1 MNAKTTATKARGYR
15 SLMKNLPGTESEP
28 ATPAKTTAAA
38 ARGHRRALTNLLIG
52 AVLVGSA
59 ACASDP
65 TGTGS
70 HEPPPPATPPATSL
84 TRADLRA
91 DGTVTPTADG
101 YTVQGSLQVQN
112 GAEPTMFDD
121 ADMQVHFDAAG
132 HVTTIT
138 GQAQV
143 PPPQGR
149 ISFANPV
156 RADIGFYRGKYL
168 NEQRDLGIKLND
180 DTDYFV
186 YDIAVALEMRIATG
200 DTGQDAVKPIT
211 VRAPLGGRI
220 LMVVDYRDPMY
231 YVYGAQDLIGDAG
244 IGWSSNGRIPFSPTH
259 PVAGLGTF
267 AGRNTRVG
275 TFPVLKILS
284 ITGQLVDNDYSEVH
298 LLLKDPF
305 SSSLRAGYQA
315 GYNGDMALDLSIK
328 DVVGINIPIAG
339 GSGGI
344 WAEAGTQD
352 VFQGHAYAVG
362 TTSRDASW
370 WPALIPARPV
380 TQLDAAA
387 FVKSDGDFDVNLHG
401 EFGWQIATATHAMSG
416 EFELTPSG
424 LTLAGAIK
432 DGDAS
437 FGITGQVG
445 KDSTTVSVRP
455 PQQLADSI
463 GARVNAQLDTAIASA
478 QKAWDDLQQATADY
492 QFELSLR
499 GLRSSIPNMV
509 DVAKK
514 ALADGIAA
522 ELAKHT
528 GDVYYSQLRSELYA
542 AADRYNADLDRL
554 KAAALDIQDNAET
567 RLALEAALRAA
578 AGRKIFSTTFEY
590 QVLGVVVYTT
600 TVRRQI
606 MSDANAASLLQAADN
621 VKYIKETSDRKIS
634 MQQIY
639 DQVPNREIF
648 EDLRDD
654 LKNGVIVMAD
664 ITDLGFVYGH
674 ATKTYAV
681 YAVIGGKRHALGK
694 VDAFSVSALAVAMC
708 DAMIDALR
716 NN

>member
-1 MNAKTTATKARGYR
+1 MHTR
-15 SLMKNLPGTESEP
+15 
-28 ATPAKTTAAA
+28 TTAAQA
-38 ARGHRRALTNLLIG
+38 SGYRRPLTNLLVGAWLIG
-52 AVLVGSA
+52 SG

-65 TGTGS
+65 TGTGTP
-70 HEPPPPATPPATSL
+70 EPPPPTPLPPTSL
-84 TRADLRA
+84 TQADLHA

-112 GAEPTMFDD
+112 GAEATTFDD

-132 HVTTIT
+132 HVTAIT

-149 ISFANPV
+149 VSFANPV

-168 NEQRDLGIKLND
+168 NEQRDLGIKLD
-180 DTDYFV
+180 DATDYFV
-186 YDIAVALEMRIATG
+186 YDIAVTLEMNIATG
-200 DTGQDAVKPIT
+200 DTGQNAVKPIT

-244 IGWSSNGRIPFSPTH
+244 IGWSSNGRIPFSPSH

-275 TFPVLKILS
+275 SFPVLKILS
-284 ITGQLVDNDYSEVH
+284 VTGQLVDNDYSEVH

-339 GSGGI
+339 GSGGV
-344 WAEAGTQD
+344 WAEASTQD
-352 VFQGHAYAVG
+352 LFEGHAYAVG

-370 WPALIPARPV
+370 WPAFIPARPV

-387 FVKSDGDFDVNLHG
+387 FVKSDGEFDVNLHG
-401 EFGWQIATATHAMSG
+401 EFGWQIAAATHAMSG
-416 EFELTPSG
+416 GFELTPGG
-424 LTLAGAIK
+424 LTLTGAIE
-432 DGDAS
+432 DGDAT
-437 FGITGQVG
+437 FAITGQVA
-445 KDSTTVSVRP
+445 KDSTTVTVRP
-455 PQQLADSI
+455 PPQLTDSI

-478 QKAWDDLQQATADY
+478 QKAWNDLQQATADY

-499 GLRSSIPNMV
+499 GLRSAIPNMI

-514 ALADGIAA
+514 SLADGIAT

-528 GDVYYSQLRSELYA
+528 SDVYYSQLRTQLYA
-542 AADRYNADLDRL
+542 AADPCNADLDRL
-554 KAAALDIQDNAET
+554 KAAALEIQDNATT
-567 RLALEAALRAA
+567 RLALASALRAA

-590 QVLGVVVYTT
+590 TVLGVVVATV
-600 TVRRQI
+600 TVRKQI

-621 VKYIKETSDRKIS
+621 VKYITETSNRMIS

-639 DQVPNREIF
+639 DQVPNRAIF
-648 EDLRDD
+648 EEVRDD
-654 LKNGVIVMAD
+654 IQNGVIVMAD
-664 ITDLGFVYGH
+664 ISDLGFVYGH

-681 YAVIGGKRHALGK
+681 FAVIGGKRYGVGQ
-694 VDAFSVSALAVAMC
+694 VDAFSVSTLAGALR

>member
-1 MNAKTTATKARGYR
+1 MH
-15 SLMKNLPGTESEP
+15 
-28 ATPAKTTAAA
+28 AKTTAAKA
-38 ARGHRRALTNLLIG
+38 SGYRRRLTNLLVG
-52 AVLVGSA
+52 ALLIGSA
-59 ACASDP
+59 ACGADP
-65 TGTGS
+65 TGTGV
-70 HEPPPPATPPATSL
+70 HEPPPPTPLPATDL
-84 TRADLRA
+84 TREDLRA
-91 DGTVTPTADG
+91 QGTVTPTADG

-112 GAEPTMFDD
+112 GAEATTFDD

-132 HVTTIT
+132 HVTAIT

-143 PPPQGR
+143 PPPNNR
-149 ISFANPV
+149 ISFADPV
-156 RADIGFYRGKYL
+156 HADIGFYRGKYL
-168 NEQRDLGIKLND
+168 NEHRDLGIRLD
-180 DTDYFV
+180 DETDYFV

-200 DTGQDAVKPIT
+200 DTGQAATKPVT

-220 LMVVDYRDPMY
+220 LMVVDSRDPMY
-231 YVYGAQDLIGDAG
+231 YVYGAQDLLGGAG
-244 IGWSSNGRIPFSPTH
+244 IGWSSNGRIPFAPTH

-267 AGRNTRVG
+267 AGKNTRVG
-275 TFPVLKILS
+275 TFPVFKVLS
-284 ITGQLVDNDYSEVH
+284 VTGQLVDNDYSEVH
-298 LLLKDPF
+298 LLLQDPF

-328 DVVGINIPIAG
+328 DVVGITIPIAG

-344 WAEAGTQD
+344 WAEASTQD
-352 VFQGHAYAVG
+352 IFQGHAYAVG

-370 WPALIPARPV
+370 WPAFIPARPV

-387 FVKSDGDFDVNLHG
+387 FIKSDGDFDVNLQG
-401 EFGWQIATATHAMSG
+401 EFGWQIAAATHAMSG
-416 EFELTPSG
+416 GFELTPGG
-424 LTLAGAIK
+424 LTLTGAIT
-432 DGDAS
+432 DGDAT

-455 PQQLADSI
+455 PRQLTDSI
-463 GARVNAQLDTAIASA
+463 GTRVNAQLDTAIASA
-478 QKAWDDLQQATADY
+478 QKAWNDLQQATADY

-509 DVAKK
+509 DAAKK

-528 GDVYYSQLRSELYA
+528 GDVYYSQLRNQLYA
-542 AADRYNADLDRL
+542 AADPYNADLDRL
-554 KAAALDIQDNAET
+554 KAAALEIQDNATT
-567 RLALEAALRAA
+567 RLALESALRAA

-590 QVLGVVVYTT
+590 SVLGVVVATV
-600 TVRRQI
+600 TVRKQI

-621 VKYIKETSDRKIS
+621 VKYIKETSDRMVS

-639 DQVPNREIF
+639 DQVPNRAIF
-648 EDLRDD
+648 EEVRDD
-654 LKNGVIVMAD
+654 IKNGVIVMAD

-674 ATKTYAV
+674 ATRTYAV
-681 YAVIGGKRHALGK
+681 YAVIAGKRYGLGE
-694 VDAFSVSALAVAMC
+694 VDAFSVSTLAGALR